1 MLFFKSSFAKNID
14 SEYGSIIQRR
24 MSTHGKYI
32 DIKQFTNAITPYEP
46 YSKVII
52 WNSMK
57 KDDTFG

>member
-46 YSKVII
+46 YSKVLI
-52 WNSMK
+52 
-57 KDDTFG
+57 